1 MPNAP
6 LPKPTTPPP
15 LTPPGTKPVSQP
27 TSVPQTIPMPQQ
39 QAPLGQPQKP
49 PIPLVQSM
57 PGQVAQLPSVP
68 ARPSLQPS
76 VVRPTTPLIAPS
88 TAPVKAMGSTTLPAT
103 PPTIPLK
110 TVAPTLQ
117 PASLSQ
123 QQAPLGQPPKPPAAQ
138 PVAASLINKPPTVAM
153 GSSVPRNV
161 PSVVSP
167 ALPPTTPPKPLA
179 SQPVVPSLANKQ
191 TPVPQK
197 MPLASSPKPA
207 GMATQLNQPNPATP
221 NQFRVQQPPQ
231 TLTALSSMASNK
243 LPTGALKNPG
253 DATLATNTDGQLK
266 KPAAQPVA
274 PNAPSLGPQKPQ
286 AEFVEPKKSIFRFV
300 PFAAGGVI
308 LLLLLAFVFLRFF
321 GGSRN
326 SVSTAPN
333 QNGGNTSAGTTGGDP
348 SAQTGTNPGG
358 TGSTT
363 ANKQVT
369 LEYWGLWEASE
380 TMTEIIKGFESQNPG
395 VTVKYVKQ
403 SHKDYRTRLQSAIN
417 SGNGPDLYRFH
428 ASWVPLLKQEL
439 APLPS
444 AVMSASEYQST
455 FYPVAVQQLQNNG
468 QLVGI
473 PLMYDGLVLYYNTDI
488 FKTAVVDPPKTWP
501 DLRTLA
507 NRLTVKA
514 EGKLTR
520 SGIALGNAT
529 NVEHFADIIAV
540 LILQNGG
547 DLTKPNSAEVRDAL
561 LFYTNFVKTDSLWND
576 TLPSSTMA
584 FARGEAAMM
593 FAPSWRAHD
602 VKAINPD
609 LKFAT
614 VPLPQLSDKRITW
627 ASYWAEGVSAKSTHK
642 DEAWK
647 LIKYLSSKEVQQKL
661 FAEQAKTRSFGELFS
676 RKDLADQLAKDP
688 VAASV
693 LQDAGFAQ
701 GWYMSSFTHDTGV
714 NDQIIQYYKD
724 AVNGLLAGKSI
735 EEVLGTLDLGVSQ
748 VLRQYAIVQGTGQT
762 TVK

>member
-6 LPKPTTPPP
+6 LPKPTTPPT
-15 LTPPGTKPVSQP
+15 LTPVSARPVTQP
-27 TSVPQTIPMPQQ
+27 TSVPQQ

-49 PIPLVQSM
+49 LTQPTPPTQSAPPQVTQAPL
-57 PGQVAQLPSVP
+57 PP
-68 ARPSLQPS
+68 ARPTMQPLPM
-76 VVRPTTPLIAPS
+76 RPTVPLTTPTSAPLKAA
-88 TAPVKAMGSTTLPAT
+88 APVPQ
-103 PPTIPLK
+103 PTSVP
-110 TVAPTLQ
+110 
-117 PASLSQ
+117 Q
-123 QQAPLGQPPKPPAAQ
+123 QQTPLGQPQKPPTPL
-138 PVAASLINKPPTVAM
+138 PVAPPLANKPATVAM
-153 GSSVPRNV
+153 GSPVTKNVAPAVGTPRPQV
-161 PSVVSP
+161 IPQ
-167 ALPPTTPPKPLA
+167 TTAQKPLTPQTVA
-179 SQPVVPSLANKQ
+179 PPLANKQ
-191 TPVPQK
+191 PPAPQGVT
-197 MPLASSPKPA
+197 LASPPKPA
-207 GMATQLNQPNPATP
+207 GVASQPNQPNQPNQQNQQAPATSG
-221 NQFRVQQPPQ
+221 QFRVQQPPQ

-243 LPTGALKNPG
+243 LPTGALKTPIEVTPG
-253 DATLATNTDGQLK
+253 ANADDQLK

-308 LLLLLAFVFLRFF
+308 LFLLLAFVFLRFF

-326 SVSTAPN
+326 SVSTTPN
-333 QNGGNTSAGTTGGDP
+333 QNGSNTNTNTTNGDP
-348 SAQTGTNPGG
+348 SAQTATTPGG
-358 TGSTT
+358 SNSTT
-363 ANKQVT
+363 TTTKQVT

-395 VTVKYVKQ
+395 LTVKYVKQ
-403 SHKDYRTRLQSAIN
+403 SHKDYRTRLQSAIS

-428 ASWVPLLKQEL
+428 ASWVPMLKQEL

-455 FYPVAVQQLQNNG
+455 FYPIAVQQLQNNG

-507 NRLTVKA
+507 NKLTVKA

-520 SGIALGNAT
+520 SGIALGNAV
-529 NVEHFADIIAV
+529 NVEHFADILAV

-561 LFYTNFVKTDSLWND
+561 LFYTNFVKTDALWND
-576 TLPSSTMA
+576 TLPSSTVA

-614 VPLPQLSDKRITW
+614 VPLPQLSDKRIAW
-627 ASYWAEGVSAKSTHK
+627 GSYWAEGVSAKSTHK
-642 DEAWK
+642 DESWK

-661 FAEQAKTRSFGELFS
+661 FSEQAKTRSFGELFS

-688 VAASV
+688 VVASV

-748 VLRQYAIVQGTGQT
+748 VLRQYAIIQGTGQT

>member
-15 LTPPGTKPVSQP
+15 LTPPDIKAAPQAPV
-27 TSVPQTIPMPQQ
+27 PQQ

-49 PIPLVQSM
+49 PAQPTPPTQSA
-57 PGQVAQLPSVP
+57 PPQVTQAAPP
-68 ARPSLQPS
+68 ARPTMQPLPM
-76 VVRPTTPLIAPS
+76 RPTVPLTAPS
-88 TAPVKAMGSTTLPAT
+88 PAAVKTVGSAPAPTPTVT
-103 PPTIPLK
+103 PPTSIPQTIPLK
-110 TVAPTLQ
+110 PVAPAPQTVAP
-117 PASLSQ
+117 
-123 QQAPLGQPPKPPAAQ
+123 PLA
-138 PVAASLINKPPTVAM
+138 NKPATVAM
-153 GSSVPRNV
+153 GSTIAKNVTPAVGTPRPQV
-161 PSVVSP
+161 T
-167 ALPPTTPPKPLA
+167 PPTTAQKPPTPQTIA
-179 SQPVVPSLANKQ
+179 PALANKQ
-191 TPVPQK
+191 PPAPQGVS
-197 MPLASSPKPA
+197 LASSPKPA
-207 GMATQLNQPNPATP
+207 GVTSLPNQPNQSNQQAPTKP
-221 NQFRVQQPPQ
+221 GQFRVQQPPQ

-243 LPTGALKNPG
+243 LPTGALKTPLEVAPG
-253 DATLATNTDGQLK
+253 TSPDDQLK

-274 PNAPSLGPQKPQ
+274 PNTPSLGPQKPQ

-300 PFAAGGVI
+300 PFAAGGAI

-321 GGSRN
+321 GSSRT

-333 QNGGNTSAGTTGGDP
+333 QNGSNTNVNTTSGDP
-348 SAQTGTNPGG
+348 STQTGTNPASS
-358 TGSTT
+358 GSTT
-363 ANKQVT
+363 NKQVT
-369 LEYWGLWEASE
+369 LEYWGLWEAGD

-395 VTVKYVKQ
+395 LTVKYVKQ

-428 ASWVPLLKQEL
+428 ASWVPMLKQEL

-455 FYPVAVQQLQNNG
+455 FYPIAVQQLQNNG

-488 FKTAVVDPPKTWP
+488 FKTAVADPPKTWP

-507 NRLTVKA
+507 NKLTVKA

-520 SGIALGNAT
+520 SGIALGNAV
-529 NVEHFADIIAV
+529 NVEHFADILAV

-561 LFYTNFVKTDSLWND
+561 LFYTNFVKTDAVWND
-576 TLPSSTMA
+576 TLPSSTVA

-627 ASYWAEGVSAKSTHK
+627 GSYWAEGVSAKSTHK

-661 FAEQAKTRSFGELFS
+661 YSEQAKTRTFGELFS

-748 VLRQYAIVQGTGQT
+748 VLRQYAIIQGTGQT

>member
-15 LTPPGTKPVSQP
+15 LTPPDIKVAPQVTPV
-27 TSVPQTIPMPQQ
+27 PQQ
-39 QAPLGQPQKP
+39 QSPLGQPQKP
-49 PIPLVQSM
+49 SAQPTTPTQGGPS
-57 PGQVAQLPSVP
+57 QVTQAPPP
-68 ARPSLQPS
+68 ARPTTQPLPM
-76 VVRPTTPLIAPS
+76 RPTTPLTAPS
-88 TAPVKAMGSTTLPAT
+88 STAVKTVGSAPASTPTLTPPTSTSQAIPLKPTPPAPQIVAPPLANKPATVAMGSTTAKNVASAVSAPRPQAT
-103 PPTIPLK
+103 PLT
-110 TVAPTLQ
+110 TAQ
-117 PASLSQ
+117 
-123 QQAPLGQPPKPPAAQ
+123 KPPAPQ
-138 PVAASLINKPPTVAM
+138 
-153 GSSVPRNV
+153 G
-161 PSVVSP
+161 VS
-167 ALPPTTPPKPLA
+167 
-179 SQPVVPSLANKQ
+179 
-191 TPVPQK
+191 
-197 MPLASSPKPA
+197 LASSPKPA
-207 GMATQLNQPNPATP
+207 GVTSLPNQPNQSNQQAPTKP
-221 NQFRVQQPPQ
+221 GQFRVQQPPQ

-243 LPTGALKNPG
+243 LPTGALKTPLEVAPG
-253 DATLATNTDGQLK
+253 TSPDDQLK

-321 GGSRN
+321 GSSRT

-333 QNGGNTSAGTTGGDP
+333 QNGSNTNVNTTSGDP
-348 SAQTGTNPGG
+348 STQTGTNPASS
-358 TGSTT
+358 GSTT
-363 ANKQVT
+363 NKQVT
-369 LEYWGLWEASE
+369 LEYWGLWEAGD

-395 VTVKYVKQ
+395 LTVKYVKQ

-428 ASWVPLLKQEL
+428 ASWVPMLKQEL

-455 FYPVAVQQLQNNG
+455 FYPIAVQQLQNNG

-488 FKTAVVDPPKTWP
+488 FKTAVADPPKTWP

-507 NRLTVKA
+507 NKLTVKA

-520 SGIALGNAT
+520 SGIALGNAV
-529 NVEHFADIIAV
+529 NVEHFADILAV

-561 LFYTNFVKTDSLWND
+561 LFYTNFVKTDAVWND
-576 TLPSSTMA
+576 TLPSSTVA

-614 VPLPQLSDKRITW
+614 VPLPQLSDKRIAW
-627 ASYWAEGVSAKSTHK
+627 GSYWAEGVSAKSTHK

-661 FAEQAKTRSFGELFS
+661 YSEQAKTRSFGELFS

-735 EEVLGTLDLGVSQ
+735 EDVLGTLDLGVSQ
-748 VLRQYAIVQGTGQT
+748 VLRQYAIIQGTGQT